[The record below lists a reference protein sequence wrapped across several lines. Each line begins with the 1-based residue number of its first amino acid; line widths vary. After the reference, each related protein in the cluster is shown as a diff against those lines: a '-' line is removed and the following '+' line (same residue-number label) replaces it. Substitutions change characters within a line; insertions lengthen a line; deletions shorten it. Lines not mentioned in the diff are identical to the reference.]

1 MSIEAYRLD
10 TREVLL
16 QRVMSKLNKEVND
29 NQELFLA
36 KIIKDNPDIDF
47 MKYVICYQNDISL
60 EGAMTTKWWM
70 EELNERK

>member
-1 MSIEAYRLD
+1 MTTDIYRLD

-47 MKYVICYQNDISL
+47 MKYVICYQNAISL
-60 EGAMTTKWWM
+60 EGVMTTKWWT
-70 EELNERK
+70 EKI